1 MEMRSL
7 VRVKREIETM
17 PEQHGPPMPD
27 GQAAKNGSKQL
38 LLFAGFWCHQD
49 VYAAFACIIFREK
62 EASAFI
68 LILLPIVKILGIL
81 VLISISKSDAKV
93 SSNFTAAA
101 A

>member
-1 MEMRSL
+1 
-7 VRVKREIETM
+7 
-17 PEQHGPPMPD
+17 MPD
-27 GQAAKNGSKQL
+27 GQAAKNSSKKL

-68 LILLPIVKILGIL
+68 LILLPIVKIL